1 METAL
6 RYFAGHPEEIRGLM
20 GLYVDTLQEDW
31 DRVATFEHL
40 CAKAAL
46 SRHAWNRADAEFL
59 VYQTQTFRE

>member
-1 METAL
+1 
-6 RYFAGHPEEIRGLM
+6 M

-46 SRHAWNRADAEFL
+46 CRHAWKRADAEFL